1 VTRVSPTSHRPGV
14 PAAVRMDRL
23 ADVTH
28 FDVLVL
34 GAGPGGYV
42 AAIRAAQL
50 GKSVA
55 VVEDKYWGGVC
66 LNVGCIPSKALLKNA
81 ELAHTLTHDKKKFG
95 IEGDATMSYG
105 PTHARSRQVSAGIVK
120 GVHFLMKK
128 NKITEIDG
136 WGTLTGPKALDVKDK
151 DGNVTSYTTDNLII
165 ATGAKV
171 RTVPGVEISE
181 NVVTYEEQ
189 ILDENLPSSIIIG
202 GSGAI
207 GVEFAYV
214 MKNFG
219 VDVTIVEFLD
229 RIVPTEDADVSKE
242 LLKHYKKLGITILTS
257 TAVKGVEDTGSGVKV
272 TVAPAG
278 GGEEKVLEADKM
290 LAAFG
295 FAPRTDGYGL
305 EATGVE
311 LTDRGAIAIDEY
323 GRTNVDGVFAIGD
336 VTGKM
341 MLAHVAEAMG
351 IVAAEVIAGEETMPV
366 EYDFVPRATYCHPQ
380 IGSFGYSE
388 QQAKDKG
395 YDVKTSTFP
404 FSANGKAQGLGEA
417 VGFVKVVADAE
428 HNEILGAHM
437 IGPDVTEL
445 LPVLTLAQKWDLTAD
460 EIGRNVFAHPTLT
473 ESVKEAIHGISGHMI
488 NF

>member
-1 VTRVSPTSHRPGV
+1 MSS
-14 PAAVRMDRL
+14 
-23 ADVTH
+23 H

-55 VVEDKYWGGVC
+55 VIEEKYWGGVC

-81 ELAHTLTHDKKKFG
+81 ELAHVLTHEKKKFG
-95 IEGDATMSYG
+95 IEGDATMKFG
-105 PTHARSRQVSAGIVK
+105 ATHARSRQVSAGIVK

-136 WGTLTGPKALDVKDK
+136 WGTLLGEQDGQQAVEVKDA
-151 DGNVTSYTTDNLII
+151 DGNTTTYTCGDLII
-165 ATGAKV
+165 AAGATV
-171 RTVPGVEISE
+171 RLVPGVELSE

-189 ILDENLPSSIIIG
+189 ILDENLPDSIIIG

-219 VDVTIVEFLD
+219 VDVTIVEYVD
-229 RIVPTEDADVSKE
+229 RMVPTEDADVSKE
-242 LLKHYKKLGITILTS
+242 LAKHYKKLGVKVLTS
-257 TAVKGVEDTGSGVKV
+257 TAVKKVEDTGSGVKV
-272 TVAPAG
+272 TVAPADG
-278 GGEEKVLEADKM
+278 GDEQVLEAGKF

-295 FAPRTDGYGL
+295 FAPRTEGYGL
-305 EATGVE
+305 ENVGVE
-311 LTDRGAIAIDEY
+311 LTERGAIAIDDF
-323 GRTNVDGVFAIGD
+323 GRTNVPNVYAIGD
-336 VTGKM
+336 CTGKL

-351 IVAAEVIAGEETMPV
+351 IVAAETINGAETMPV
-366 EYDFVPRATYCHPQ
+366 EYDFVPRATYCMPQ

-388 QQAKDKG
+388 AQAKEKG
-395 YDVKTSTFP
+395 YDVRTATFP
-404 FSANGKAQGLGEA
+404 FTANGKAMGLGEA
-417 VGFVKVVADAE
+417 IGFVKVVADAE
-428 HNEILGAHM
+428 HNEIIGAHM

-445 LPVLTLAQKWDLTAD
+445 LPVMTLAQKWDLTAD
-460 EIGRNVFAHPTLT
+460 EVARNVFAHPTLG
-473 ESVKEAIHGISGHMI
+473 EAVKEAVHGIAGHMI
-488 NF
+488 NL

>member
-1 VTRVSPTSHRPGV
+1 MSE
-14 PAAVRMDRL
+14 
-23 ADVTH
+23 TH
-28 FDVLVL
+28 FNTLVL

-50 GKSVA
+50 GQSVA

-81 ELAHTLTHDKKKFG
+81 ELAHTLAHEKEKFG
-95 IEGDATMSYG
+95 IEGDATMSFG
-105 PTHARSRQVSAGIVK
+105 PTHRRSRQVSAGIVK

-136 WGTLTGPKALDVKDK
+136 WGTLSGPKAIDVKGK
-151 DGNVTSYTTDNLII
+151 DGATTSYTFDNLII
-165 ATGAKV
+165 ATGATV
-171 RTVPGVEISE
+171 RLVPGVALSQ

-189 ILDENLPSSIIIG
+189 ILTDQLPESIIIG

-229 RIVPTEDADVSKE
+229 RMVPTEDADVSKE
-242 LLKHYKKLGITILTS
+242 LLKHYKKLGVNVLLS
-257 TAVKGVEDTGSGVKV
+257 TAVKGVEDTGSGVRV
-272 TVAPAG
+272 TVAPAA
-278 GGEEKVLEADKM
+278 GGEEQVLEAGKF

-295 FAPRTDGYGL
+295 FAPRVDGYGL
-305 EATGVE
+305 ENAGVQ
-311 LTDRGAIAIDEY
+311 LTERGAVAIDDHC
-323 GRTNVDGVFAIGD
+323 RTNVEGVYAIGD
-336 VTGKM
+336 CTGKM
-341 MLAHVAEAMG
+341 MLAHAAEAMG
-351 IVAAEVIAGEETMPV
+351 IVAAETIAGAETMPV
-366 EYDFVPRATYCHPQ
+366 DYDMIPRATYCQPQ

-388 QQAKDKG
+388 AQAKEKG
-395 YDVKTSTFP
+395 YDVKTATFP

-417 VGFVKVVADAE
+417 VGFVKVVADAKY
-428 HNEILGAHM
+428 NEILGAHM
-437 IGPDVTEL
+437 IGPDVTEM
-445 LPVLTLAQKWDLTAD
+445 LPVLTLAQQWDLTAD
-460 EIGRNVFAHPTLT
+460 EVARNVFAHPTLS
-473 ESVKEAIHGISGHMI
+473 EAVKEAVHGIAGHMI

>member
-1 VTRVSPTSHRPGV
+1 MT
-14 PAAVRMDRL
+14 D
-23 ADVTH
+23 H
-28 FDVLVL
+28 FDTLVL

-50 GKSVA
+50 GQKVA

-81 ELAHTLTHDKKKFG
+81 ELAHTLQHEKAKFG
-95 IEGDATMSYG
+95 IEGDATMAFG
-105 PTHARSRQVSAGIVK
+105 ATHQRSRQVSAGIVK

-136 WGTLTGPKALDVKDK
+136 WGTLTGPTGIDVDGK
-151 DGNVTSYTTDNLII
+151 DGQKTSYTFDNLII
-165 ATGAKV
+165 AAGASV
-171 RTVPGVEISE
+171 RLVPGVELSE

-189 ILDENLPSSIIIG
+189 ILDENLPGSIVIG

-214 MKNFG
+214 MANFG

-229 RIVPTEDADVSKE
+229 RMVPTEDVDISKE
-242 LLKHYKKLGITILTS
+242 LAKHYKKLGVKVLTS
-257 TAVKGVEDTGSGVKV
+257 TAVKKVEDTGSGVKV
-272 TVAPAG
+272 TIAPAAG
-278 GGEEKVLEADKM
+278 GDEQVLEADKF

-295 FAPRTDGYGL
+295 FAPRVQGYGL
-305 EATGVE
+305 ENVGVKVS
-311 LTDRGAIAIDEY
+311 DRGAIEVDEY
-323 GRTNVDGVFAIGD
+323 LRTNVENVYAIGD
-336 VTGKM
+336 CTGKM

-351 IVAAEVIAGEETMPV
+351 IVAAETINGAETMPV
-366 EYDFVPRATYCHPQ
+366 DYDFVPRATYCQPQ
-380 IGSFGYSE
+380 IGSFGFTE
-388 QQAKDKG
+388 AQAKEKG
-395 YDVKTSTFP
+395 YDVKTATFP
-404 FSANGKAQGLGEA
+404 FTANGKAMGLGEA

-428 HNEILGAHM
+428 HNEIIGAHM

-460 EIGRNVFAHPTLT
+460 EVARNVFAHPTLG
-473 ESVKEAIHGISGHMI
+473 EAVKEAVHGIAGHMI
-488 NF
+488 NL